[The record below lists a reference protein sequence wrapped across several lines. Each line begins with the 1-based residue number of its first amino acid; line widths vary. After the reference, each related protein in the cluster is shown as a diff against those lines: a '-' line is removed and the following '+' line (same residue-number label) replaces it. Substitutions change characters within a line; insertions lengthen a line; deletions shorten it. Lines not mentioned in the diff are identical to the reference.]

1 MLDCTCFESSAFVVF
16 VVFEALR
23 SRCAKPCQLQRWK
36 GLQGVA
42 QDCLRYFED
51 ERNATRTLS
60 GYMTH
65 QRAWK
70 TQSTRVLA
78 RWSCSKELTS
88 WLHLYVTKDL
98 ELELEIYRSW
108 WVGPPQ
114 ARSCWFRWRLSIALT
129 LFLGTPLSQ
138 ACISRSPI
146 CAHLVSTTFKF
157 QLRLEQ
163 RELTIEQRMDGV
175 KTSRK

>member
-1 MLDCTCFESSAFVVF
+1 VLLLSLWYLKPCGHAVPSLVNYRDERAYKGSRKTVWDILRMSGMQLEHCRGTWPTKEPGKLSQLESS
-16 VVFEALR
+16 
-23 SRCAKPCQLQRWK
+23 
-36 GLQGVA
+36 
-42 QDCLRYFED
+42 
-51 ERNATRTLS
+51 
-60 GYMTH
+60 H
-65 QRAWK
+65 I
-70 TQSTRVLA
+70 
-78 RWSCSKELTS
+78 CSKELTS

-114 ARSCWFRWRLSIALT
+114 ARSCWFRRLSIALT